1 VRLTIWQPHPEAR
14 KGGSKGGFS
23 GRRSRAPEAVYN
35 LGICYAVGVGVRKD
49 NIQAYKY
56 MYAAKERGYDANE
69 ALAKLDTVT
78 NPITGRQRFTD

>member
-1 VRLTIWQPHPEAR
+1 M
-14 KGGSKGGFS
+14 
-23 GRRSRAPEAVYN
+23 
-35 LGICYAVGVGVRKD
+35 GICYAVGVGVRKD